1 MSQIINVGQDARPQ
15 KPALEREELRDVIIL
30 SLFAGQM
37 LLQNGADSKRVE
49 ETVHRLG
56 TGLGADWMDV
66 VVLADAIIAST
77 VNSGEFRTKV
87 RRAPGRG
94 VNMQTIAD
102 VTDLSYRLDRG
113 ELDRFQLRSELR
125 RIDEQGR
132 NYNRWV
138 VVAGVGFAC
147 ASFSRLFGGDVPVF
161 MVTWLAASLAM
172 FTRQELHRRQFND
185 LLIVIATAFVAGC
198 VASLATIF
206 QLSPEPSTAL
216 AASVLLLVPGVPL
229 VNATEDIIND
239 YYVTGITRGVLGML
253 TSLGIALGLT
263 MAMQI
268 MGVPGL

>member
-1 MSQIINVGQDARPQ
+1 MAMSQLNQMDARPH
-15 KPALEREELRDVIIL
+15 KPALEREELRDIIIL

-66 VVLADAIIAST
+66 VVLSDAIIAST

-94 VNMQTIAD
+94 VNMQTIAE
-102 VTDLSYRLDRG
+102 VTDLSYRLERG
-113 ELDRFQLRSELR
+113 ELDRFGLRSELH
-125 RIDEQGR
+125 RIDQQGR

-138 VVAGVGFAC
+138 VVVGVGFAC
-147 ASFSRLFGGDVPVF
+147 ASFSRLFGGDLPVF
-161 MVTWLAASLAM
+161 FVTWLAAAAAM
-172 FTRQELHRRQFND
+172 FTRQELSHRHFNH
-185 LLIVIATAFVAGC
+185 LLIVVATAFVAGMIAS
-198 VASLATIF
+198 VATVF
-206 QLSPEPSTAL
+206 TLSPDPSIAL

-229 VNATEDIIND
+229 VNATEDMING
-239 YYVTGITRGVLGML
+239 YYVTGITRGVLGIL

-263 MAMQI
+263 IAMQI